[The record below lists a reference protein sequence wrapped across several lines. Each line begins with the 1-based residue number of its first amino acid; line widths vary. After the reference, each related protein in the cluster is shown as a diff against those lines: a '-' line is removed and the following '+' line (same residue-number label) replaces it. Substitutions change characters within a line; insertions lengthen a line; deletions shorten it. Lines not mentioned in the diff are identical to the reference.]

1 MWHGAGETFMDGE
14 ERLHRGEGRS
24 RLGVTG
30 TDLIHYGATWNP
42 AAKLEAGQESVAV
55 IVCHGMGQQVRYETI
70 SAVANALRTEATQE
84 GGQVDPVEVHLSKE
98 NDAFLARAELNWR
111 DTEKVKH
118 CVHVYEAYW
127 APLTEGKVTYWDTLK
142 FLFGAAWTCFRYSRG
157 KFTRWMFG
165 GRKNL
170 TIGRWGPLLLLAIV
184 VFLIA
189 QVGVGLY
196 VSAVLVQ
203 MYGRIIA
210 APLPLGADIFKW
222 GQWLAWGHEAMKP
235 LVGSGWHA
243 IGIVVLLAVLVGA
256 SYGFRYFLVE
266 YVGDVAAYISPYKDS
281 KFDEL
286 RKAIQK
292 VGLDVGKIV
301 YGFGKDSSTAPE
313 YEKVIVVGHSLGS
326 VLAYDT
332 LNALINLDNVSS
344 DGQKRDVVGR
354 TRALVTFGSPLDKTA
369 FIFRMQAKSDE
380 DWIREQMTDSV
391 QPLIVSYAEFRPETL
406 TWVNIWSRMDIISGS
421 LDYYDDP
428 AMPADLPQHVQNMV
442 DPQANIPL
450 AAHVQYW
457 NNELLRKTLYG
468 FVSSPPNTGQ
478 LSVRQA
484 VSKAS

>member
-1 MWHGAGETFMDGE
+1 MNGE
-14 ERLHRGEGRS
+14 ERLHRGEGGS
-24 RLGVTG
+24 QLGVTG

-70 SAVANALRTEATQE
+70 SAVANALRTEATEE
-84 GGQVDPVEVHLSKE
+84 GGQVDPVEVHLSKK

-111 DTEKVKH
+111 DAEKVKH
-118 CVHVYEAYW
+118 CVHAYEAYW

-142 FLFGAAWTCFRYSRG
+142 FLFGAGWTCFRYSRG

-165 GRKNL
+165 GPKNL
-170 TIGRWGPLLLLAIV
+170 TIGRWGPLLL
-184 VFLIA
+184 F
-189 QVGVGLY
+189 
-196 VSAVLVQ
+196 
-203 MYGRIIA
+203 
-210 APLPLGADIFKW
+210 
-222 GQWLAWGHEAMKP
+222 
-235 LVGSGWHA
+235 
-243 IGIVVLLAVLVGA
+243 
-256 SYGFRYFLVE
+256 
-266 YVGDVAAYISPYKDS
+266 
-281 KFDEL
+281 
-286 RKAIQK
+286 
-292 VGLDVGKIV
+292 
-301 YGFGKDSSTAPE
+301 
-313 YEKVIVVGHSLGS
+313 VVGHSLGS

-354 TRALVTFGSPLDKTA
+354 TRAVVTFGSPLDKTA

-428 AMPADLPQHVQNMV
+428 AMPPDLPQHVQNMV

-450 AAHVQYW
+450 KAHVQYW
-457 NNELLRKTLYG
+457 NNELLRKTLYP